1 MKDMN
6 YKNLAINN
14 SMDTSLRELA
24 GPLFRRKGLL
34 ITTFLSI
41 FAIVILAGVVVPP
54 SYKSQMA
61 VLVNRERV
69 DPLVTTEGTTQMNS
83 NAANPVTV
91 EEINSE
97 AELILSQDVLKKV
110 VIETGLNHRQSS
122 LGWLFPKKSEDEK
135 VESAVK
141 ALAKQLKIKNATNSN
156 MIDVSYSSSDPQL
169 SYAVLNSLGKFYVDK
184 HVEVH
189 RPPGSFQF
197 FANET
202 QKYHDALQNSE
213 LNLKNFSRNEGV
225 AAPDVERTDLAVTIA
240 ASIGQ
245 LHTAEQAVAADEER
259 IRNDEAHIKQT
270 PHRVSTQEASS
281 PADKLLEELGASLLA
296 AQTKRSQ
303 LALKYEP
310 SHPLVQEA
318 DQEIDQ
324 TEAAI
329 SEAEKTRYVTQD
341 TDVDPTYELLRE
353 DLVKTGA
360 DLAAQRAAAAASKRS
375 IENMQTEM
383 VKLDQKALTQQ
394 DLLREEKANEDNYL
408 LYLGKR
414 EQERTSD
421 ALDSTRIANVA
432 IAVPPAI
439 PVLPV
444 YSIRMVIL
452 VAFGLATL
460 MSIGLAYTF
469 DYFDSSFHTP
479 AQVIDMMGIPVVIAV
494 SKKTA

>member
-1 MKDMN
+1 MTDMN
-6 YKNLAINN
+6 SKNFTINY
-14 SMDTSLRELA
+14 SRDTSLRELVA
-24 GPLFRRKGLL
+24 PLFRRKGLL
-34 ITTFLSI
+34 IATFLSI
-41 FAIVILAGVVVPP
+41 LGIVILAGLLVPP

-61 VLVNRERV
+61 VLVNRERL
-69 DPLVTTEGTTQMNS
+69 DPLVTTEATTQMNS

-110 VIETGLNHRQSS
+110 VIATGLNSKQSS
-122 LGWLFPKKSEDEK
+122 LDWFFPKKSEE
-135 VESAVK
+135 ERAERAVK
-141 ALAKQLKIKNATNSN
+141 GLAKQLKIKNATNSN
-156 MIDVSYSSSDPQL
+156 LINISYSSTDPQL
-169 SYAVLNSLGKFYVDK
+169 SYAVLNSLGKFYVEK

-197 FANET
+197 FAKET

-213 LNLKNFSRNEGV
+213 QNLKSFSHREGV
-225 AAPDVERTDLAVTIA
+225 AAPDIERTDLAITIA
-240 ASIGQ
+240 TSIGQ

-259 IRNDEAHIKQT
+259 IRSDEAHLKQT
-270 PHRVSTQEASS
+270 PQRLPTQEASN

-303 LALKYEP
+303 LALKYDP
-310 SHPLVQEA
+310 SYPLVQEA

-324 TEAAI
+324 TKAAI
-329 SEAEKTRYVTQD
+329 VEAEKTRYVTQN

-353 DLVKTGA
+353 DLAKTEA
-360 DLAAQRAAAAASKRS
+360 DRAAQTATATAAKHS
-375 IENMQTEM
+375 IESMQTQM
-383 VKLDQKALTQQ
+383 VNLDQQALTQQ

-421 ALDSTRIANVA
+421 ALDNTRIANVA

-444 YSIRMVIL
+444 YSFRMVIL
-452 VAFGLATL
+452 VAFGLAIL
-460 MSIGLAYTF
+460 MSIGTAYTF

-479 AQVIDMMGIPVVIAV
+479 AQVIEMMGIPVVIAV